1 LLGYNYTVEYKKG
14 KENKVADAL
23 SRAPHAKM
31 LSISCVIPV
40 WIEQVTA
47 SYTEDA
53 KCLELIAKLSID
65 NDVVPSFSLQN
76 GILRYT
82 SKIVIGESGPLK
94 QQLLDSFHKSA
105 LGGHSGE
112 RATCQRLKLV
122 FYWPKMHKQVKE
134 YVRTCPVSQKNKA
147 EHAPYPGLLEQ
158 LPVPE
163 MA

>member
-1 LLGYNYTVEYKKG
+1 
-14 KENKVADAL
+14 
-23 SRAPHAKM
+23 M

-65 NDVVPSFSLQN
+65 SDVVPSFSLQN

-147 EHAPYPGLLEQ
+147 EHTPYPGLLEQ